1 MKNFKNKENK
11 LWVFDDDC
19 FDELGNCV
27 NKYALKVIEDNNLI
41 EITKEE
47 ADAIINYKSPE
58 QIAEEERFAK
68 LPSEEEI
75 LNDKITLKA
84 LELITELGLV

>member
-1 MKNFKNKENK
+1 MKNYKNLENQ
-11 LWVFDDDC
+11 VYSFEDDC
-19 FDELGNCV
+19 FDKEGNCI
-27 NKYALKVIEDNNLI
+27 NEYAMKVIKENNLV